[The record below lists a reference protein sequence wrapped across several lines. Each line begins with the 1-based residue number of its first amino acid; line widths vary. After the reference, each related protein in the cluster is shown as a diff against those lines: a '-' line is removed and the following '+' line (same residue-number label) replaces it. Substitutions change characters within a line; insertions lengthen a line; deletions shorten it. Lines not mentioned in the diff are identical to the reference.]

1 MAGHM
6 NMQIDKLNGSNY
18 RTWKFNMKM
27 LLIEM
32 ELWNYINGVVIRLP
46 ANNEDFD
53 RKDCKALSTIA
64 LGINPDQQIHIMDCT
79 TAKEAWTLLEGVFE
93 PKTRARIL
101 QLKKQFIQI
110 KMEEKDSMTS
120 YLCRLKICC
129 DNLREAG
136 SEVNDKDIAY
146 SMLSGLPES
155 YEGIIMMFSNMSDE
169 DFTSIKV
176 KQTLLTEFERRDER
190 SKINV
195 IKEALHSGSS
205 RSIQRD
211 KYEPSKRK
219 FMGKCYKCGIAG
231 HIAKFCK
238 ANMQNR
244 KSQVCKFVNNTENKD
259 EVLLCNN
266 NKKLGEDSWLLDSG
280 ATNHVCNKRELFC
293 KFVSTS
299 PESISTANSWVK
311 ATGVGDVY
319 FDMYLNGKTKRVKF
333 MDVLFVPE
341 IKRNL
346 LSVSKITDKGKTVIL
361 HDSEATIRTI
371 NNEIIARAFKE
382 NGLYVIQGD
391 CSENKIKPEVFQI
404 NQKPMEVWHKR
415 FCHVNENFL
424 RTMVKNDLV
433 KGLDLSLSKKPDL
446 CDDCCITKSTKAT
459 HKRLTEKNSRKLLE
473 LVHTD
478 ICGPIQVD
486 SCGGAR
492 YFLTFIDDFSRKI
505 VVYCLRTK
513 NEVLKYFKIYRARVE
528 REKGMKILRLR
539 SDNGLEYCNKEF
551 SEEMKSLGIK
561 HELTNVYSPQ
571 MNGIAERANRTLLEL
586 ARASLKGA
594 NLPQKF
600 WAEAVTTA
608 SYIKNRSLNSS
619 IGNKIPE
626 EVWTDRKP
634 SVRHLRAYGCVGYA
648 HIPKHKRK
656 KIG

>member
-211 KYEPSKRK
+211 KYEPVKRK

-433 KGLDLSLSKKPDL
+433 KGLDLSLSKKQDL
-446 CDDCCITKSTKAT
+446 CDDCCITKSTRAT